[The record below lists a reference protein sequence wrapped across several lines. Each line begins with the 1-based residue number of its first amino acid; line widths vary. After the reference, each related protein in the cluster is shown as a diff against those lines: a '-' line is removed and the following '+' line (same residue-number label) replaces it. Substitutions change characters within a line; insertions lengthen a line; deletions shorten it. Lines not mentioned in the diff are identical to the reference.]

1 MPLYCNIEEVV
12 MLALL
17 AMAGSVVAALIVGI
31 YLSIS
36 MGEKEA
42 AAFADEPSD

>member
-1 MPLYCNIEEVV
+1 

-36 MGEKEA
+36 MGEGEA
-42 AAFADEPSD
+42 PASADEPSDYSSAPSER

>member
-1 MPLYCNIEEVV
+1 

-17 AMAGSVVAALIVGI
+17 VMAGSVLAALAVGI

-36 MGEKEA
+36 MGEDKA
-42 AAFADEPSD
+42 PIFADEPSDLSLPPGER

>member
-1 MPLYCNIEEVV
+1 

-17 AMAGSVVAALIVGI
+17 VMASSVIAALVVGL

-36 MGEKEA
+36 MGEDEA
-42 AAFADEPSD
+42 PALGDEASDWSSAPGER

>member
-1 MPLYCNIEEVV
+1 

-17 AMAGSVVAALIVGI
+17 AMAGSVVAALVVGL

-36 MGEKEA
+36 AGESEA
-42 AAFADEPSD
+42 PDWRSTPGERQ

>member
-1 MPLYCNIEEVV
+1 

-17 AMAGSVVAALIVGI
+17 AMAGSVVAALVVGL

-36 MGEKEA
+36 AGGGEAPDWRSAPGERQ
-42 AAFADEPSD
+42 